1 MASKRQPGHTYAA
14 FIDFSD
20 NTTVMVYRGP
30 SEYRAVMQFY
40 RAIVAAA
47 HDSRIDQVVMH
58 RDLKPV
64 ASVRVRSHVSA

>member
-1 MASKRQPGHTYAA
+1 MASKRTYPTFAA

-20 NTTVMVYRGP
+20 QTTVMVYRGP
-30 SEYRAVMQFY
+30 SEYKAILAFY

-64 ASVRVRSHVSA
+64 ASVRVRSTVSA